1 MAVKRR
7 DTLITPAQKF
17 DAISSAVPEGIT
29 VLDKDMRILW
39 VNPAAQRWA
48 GGLVEVK
55 GLHCHSV
62 YQQGKGIC
70 KGCPS
75 VTAFRTGM
83 SEKSLFH
90 AYYIN
95 GVRRDVEL
103 IAAPIFDE
111 NGKTVAVAEIAR
123 DITEKLELEKKFM
136 ESRDRLQAIFD
147 GIGDGISVID
157 RDYNIIRVNT
167 GLLKILKRNDFT
179 EVIGKKCYA
188 EYYRRDHACDN
199 CPAARTFT
207 EGIPDRITSI
217 RQCGAE
223 KTVLDIAIFPIKD
236 DNNMVAQ
243 VIEYFRDITG
253 MVKLEDQ
260 LLHSERLA
268 GVGELAA
275 GIAHEL
281 RNPLTNISAS
291 AQFCRKKF
299 TLNEGLERHLSIILR
314 NCKNADGIV
323 SDLLDFAKPGDMSF
337 ELGRIETVINKA
349 CELAKSRC
357 TKQRVNLRKR
367 VQKGLPLKMF
377 DKKRLMGVFLNFI
390 LNAVD
395 AMPRGGSLVVSA
407 HYDHHAKE
415 IVAAFKDTGEGI
427 SKDNMGRIFDPF
439 FTTKSRG
446 VGLGLSIAHSV
457 ITHHKGRIEVRSEAG
472 KGTEV
477 MVRLPV
483 FSHPMIQKG

>member
-1 MAVKRR
+1 MKRR
-7 DTLITPAQKF
+7 AALITPAQKF
-17 DAISSAVPEGIT
+17 HAISSAVPEGIT
-29 VLDKDMRILW
+29 VIDKDMRIIW
-39 VNPAAQRWA
+39 VNPAAERWA
-48 GGLVEVK
+48 GGIAEVK
-55 GLHCHSV
+55 GLYCHNV

-70 KGCPS
+70 GGCPS
-75 VTAFRTGM
+75 ATAFKTGRP
-83 SEKSLFH
+83 EKSLSH

-111 NGKTVAVAEIAR
+111 NGETVAVAEIAR
-123 DITEKLELEKKFM
+123 DITEKLELERKFK
-136 ESRDRLQAIFD
+136 ENRDRLHAIFD

-157 RDYNIIRVNT
+157 RDYNIIRVNK
-167 GLLKILKRNDFT
+167 GLLKIFKRSDFS
-179 EVIGKKCYA
+179 ELIGRKCYT

-199 CPAARTFT
+199 CPAGITFA

-217 RQCGAE
+217 RQCGAG
-223 KTVLDIAIFPIKD
+223 KTVLDISIFPIKD
-236 DNNMVAQ
+236 SNNTVAQ
-243 VIEYFRDITG
+243 AIEYFRDITD

-281 RNPLTNISAS
+281 RNPLSNISAS
-291 AQFCRKKF
+291 VQFCRKKF
-299 TLNEGLERHLSIILR
+299 ELNEELKRHLSIILR
-314 NCKNADGIV
+314 NSENADSIIN
-323 SDLLDFAKPGDMSF
+323 DLLDFAKPGDMSF
-337 ELGRIETVINKA
+337 EIGRMETVINRA

-357 TKQRVNLRKR
+357 VKQRVNLRKR
-367 VQKGLPLKMF
+367 VQKGLPRKMF
-377 DKKRLMGVFLNFI
+377 DKRRLEGVFLNFI

-395 AMPRGGSLVVSA
+395 AMPRGGNLVVSA
-407 HYDHHAKE
+407 HFDHHAKE
-415 IVAAFKDTGEGI
+415 IVVAFKDTGEGI
-427 SKDNMGRIFDPF
+427 PKDNIGRIFAPF

-477 MVRLPV
+477 IVRLPV
-483 FSHPMIQKG
+483 FSNPMIQKG